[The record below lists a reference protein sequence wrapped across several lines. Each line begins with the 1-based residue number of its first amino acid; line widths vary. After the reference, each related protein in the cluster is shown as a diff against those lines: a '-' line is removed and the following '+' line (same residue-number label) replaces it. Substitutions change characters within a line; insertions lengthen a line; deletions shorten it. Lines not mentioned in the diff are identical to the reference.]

1 MYKNFND
8 YYKAYLDQYSKTPIN
23 EKDNKKKYTFKLDQ
37 YFLLGIPF
45 IFIFILSSIID
56 IDRINY
62 NELAKTDAEVTEAAA
77 QALKQSP
84 LPIFVG

>member
-1 MYKNFND
+1 M
-8 YYKAYLDQYSKTPIN
+8 PIPGEN
-23 EKDNKKKYTFKLDQ
+23 VTLNHSELLSQAKEEQQDLKDKLKE
-37 YFLLGIPF
+37 I
-45 IFIFILSSIID
+45 